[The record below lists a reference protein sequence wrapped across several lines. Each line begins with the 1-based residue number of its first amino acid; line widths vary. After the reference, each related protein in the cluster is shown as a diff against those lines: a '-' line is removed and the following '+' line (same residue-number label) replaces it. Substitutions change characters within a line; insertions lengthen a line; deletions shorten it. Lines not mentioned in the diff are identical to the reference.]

1 MFFLLYNFLIWLLT
15 LFFLPVLLIRMKRGG
30 AKSIAKF
37 LGFSREEIAGLGT
50 KNILWIQAVSVGETL
65 VAARLLEEIKKV
77 FPGWKIVFTCTTGTG
92 FATARKALAGLADL
106 LGFFPFDHPWVVR
119 RFYNRLRPRL
129 LLLTEGEFWPNV
141 LREAKKRGVGTALV
155 NGRLSDRSY
164 QRMKWRGV
172 FAPVLRLVDLFC
184 VRTEQDAARFA
195 EAGVAPDR
203 LKVTGNIK
211 FDQNY
216 REIPEDER
224 REFLAQLGITEETPV
239 LTAASTH
246 RGEEEIVLRAFLEI
260 KKQFPTAFLILAPR
274 HPERAEEVERLL
286 AVHGV
291 KWVRRSRLT
300 EGKNRYR
307 PEVLLLDTL
316 GELGLAYS
324 LSRISFV
331 GGSLVPVGGHNV
343 LEAAAQ
349 GKPVFYGPY
358 MHNFHDSKEL
368 LEEAGAGVT
377 VGNARELAEKFLRYA
392 PDRNF
397 LAEAGRKARQVVEA
411 NRGAACR
418 TAKILQ
424 DYFTRR
430 MSKEGGV

>member
-15 LFFLPVLLIRMKRGG
+15 VFLLPFLLVRMKRGG
-30 AKSIAKF
+30 EKSASNF

-77 FPGWKIVFTCTTGTG
+77 FPGWKIVFTCTTSTG
-92 FATARKALAGLADL
+92 FVTARKALVGLADL
-106 LGFFPFDHPWVVR
+106 MGFFPIDHPWVVR
-119 RFYNRLRPRL
+119 RFYNHLRPRL

-141 LREAKKRGVGTALV
+141 LLEAKKRGVGTALV

-184 VRTEQDAARFA
+184 VRTQQDAARFA
-195 EAGVAPDR
+195 EVGVPHDR

-211 FDQNY
+211 FDQKY
-216 REIPEDER
+216 KEISEDER
-224 REFLAQLGITEETPV
+224 REFLQQLGITEETPV

-260 KKQFPTAFLILAPR
+260 KKQLPAAFLVLAPR
-274 HPERAEEVERLL
+274 HPERVEEVERLL
-286 AVHGV
+286 VVHGL
-291 KWVRRSRLT
+291 KWVRRSLLS
-300 EGKNRYR
+300 EGKKSYR
-307 PEVLLLDTL
+307 PEVLLLDTF
-316 GELGLAYS
+316 GELGQAYS
-324 LSRISFV
+324 LSRMSFV

-349 GKPVFYGPY
+349 RKLVFYGPY

-377 VGNARELAEKFLRYA
+377 VENARELAEKFLQYA
-392 PDRNF
+392 SDRNF
-397 LAEAGRKARQVVEA
+397 LAEVGKRARQVVEA

-418 TAKILQ
+418 TAKTLQ
-424 DYFTRR
+424 FYFSQRVI
-430 MSKEGGV
+430 KEGGV